1 MVGEDVHPV
10 FGHGDACDSR
20 QRDLRH
26 GIAGEGEEFHV
37 RRVTTGVARG
47 TPRRGTPRF
56 ARLGAVLAVAM
67 LSGMGAGQALAAP
80 GATAP
85 KKPTSAVSTLINQ
98 IATANQNIKDLDG
111 AVAVRQENANRSLA
125 DYQNS
130 IAAQQLATQAA
141 SGAEKSLTK
150 ANSAAKDAQKSFDAL
165 IRDVYRNGTTSSS
178 MTKYVSSDNPDRVL
192 ERMSTLDRVARN
204 QQDTIRRLQVA
215 RNQQANRVSALQAL
229 KRQAA
234 LATSGA
240 EQRKNDA
247 LAAVREARSA
257 MVVEQQRRNSLVAQR
272 DTVQQQLDKLRGTV
286 TTPKKVDAPAPTDL
300 LSGLFPGIPGLPGP
314 RPSAPGATQ
323 VDGTSDNQALQV
335 AAEAAARLAGDLGQ
349 KALAAMVGQA
359 QIPHSELLD
368 ELGLG
373 GASLGSSGADS
384 IASRL
389 GSGSLGTLF
398 GSSSGGGGGPV
409 RPGLRGPQAVEIVV
423 NRALSQLNVPYAW
436 GGGDANGP
444 TLGIRDGGVADSY
457 GDYNKVGFDCSGLMM
472 YAFGGVGVQLPHYTG
487 YQYTSGPQ
495 VPLAQM
501 QRGDMIFY
509 GPNASE
515 HVALYLG
522 DNKMVEAPQSGDVVK
537 VSPLR
542 TAGAM
547 PNVVRLL

>member
-1 MVGEDVHPV
+1 M
-10 FGHGDACDSR
+10 
-20 QRDLRH
+20 
-26 GIAGEGEEFHV
+26 

-47 TPRRGTPRF
+47 APRRGTPRT

-67 LSGMGAGQALAAP
+67 LSGLGTGQAMAAP
-80 GATAP
+80 GAAP

-98 IATANQNIKDLDG
+98 IASTNQNIKDLDG

-130 IAAQQLATQAA
+130 VAAQQLATQAA
-141 SGAEKSLTK
+141 AGAENSLSK
-150 ANSAAKDAQKSFDAL
+150 ATRAAKDAQKSFDAL
-165 IRDVYRNGTTSSS
+165 IRDVYRNGSTTSS

-192 ERMSTLDRVARN
+192 DRMSALDRLARS

-247 LAAVREARSA
+247 LAAVREAQSA
-257 MVVEQQRRNSLVAQR
+257 ITQERQRRNSLVAQR
-272 DTVQQQLDKLRGTV
+272 DSIQQKLDRLRGTV
-286 TTPKKVDAPAPTDL
+286 TTPKKVDAPAPADL
-300 LSGLFPGIPGLPGP
+300 LSGLFPGLPGIPGP

-323 VDGTSDNQALQV
+323 VDATSDNQALQV

-349 KALAAMVGQA
+349 KALAALVGQA

-384 IASRL
+384 IAGRL

-398 GSSSGGGGGPV
+398 GSSSGGGGGGPV

-444 TLGIRDGGVADSY
+444 TQGIRDGGVADRY
-457 GDYNKVGFDCSGLMM
+457 GDYNKIGYDCSGLMM
-472 YAFGGVGVQLPHYTG
+472 YAFAGVGIQLPHYTG